1 MMRVVMNRLSRA
13 LWDFKRAS
21 SSIKISRALSTCIH
35 SKQWLPSPY
44 RESGILS
51 LLRLGPPLNSAVP
64 NLAVQMIY
72 QVVKAQHTTQ
82 GRGGAI
88 IQFPAKHIAFERVF
102 RPAGY
107 GRFLVELRDVDSG
120 SKSNERFRTD
130 ETVERVFVAE
140 KSFTYL
146 YTDEETGNI
155 VLMEPETYEQLDVPK
170 HLFGEC
176 YVYLQGG
183 EKLLFPSP
191 SLLFQE
197 LFEKSQFHLRPGG
210 KFQSIGGSF
219 GELGCGNDMKVNVQL
234 YNERATSASIP
245 TRVTCTVAESEIP
258 MRASAT
264 PQYKKVLLD
273 NGLTVQVPKHIV
285 EGDKIIVNTID
296 HSYMSRKKELGCTPL
311 RNEVFKR
318 THVNKKL
325 N

>member
-1 MMRVVMNRLSRA
+1 FSSFYYPKPSHQKKKKMRVVMKRLSRA
-13 LWDFKRAS
+13 LWDLKRTS
-21 SSIKISRALSTCIH
+21 STKISRPLSTYIQ
-35 SKQWLPSPY
+35 SKSSY
-44 RESGILS
+44 RESRDFLFAS
-51 LLRLGPPLNSAVP
+51 PWSATQLRGAKSRGADLKPGNVIEKKGR
-64 NLAVQMIY
+64 IY

-88 IQFPAKHIAFERVF
+88 IQ
-102 RPAGY
+102 
-107 GRFLVELRDVDSG
+107 VELRDVDSG

-176 YVYLQGG
+176 YVYLQD
-183 EKLLFPSP
+183 
-191 SLLFQE
+191 
-197 LFEKSQFHLRPGG
+197 
-210 KFQSIGGSF
+210 
-219 GELGCGNDMKVNVQL
+219 DMKVNVQL
-234 YNERATSASIP
+234 YNERAMSASIP

-285 EGDKIIVNTID
+285 EGDKIIVN
-296 HSYMSRKKELGCTPL
+296 
-311 RNEVFKR
+311 
-318 THVNKKL
+318 
-325 N
+325 